1 MKKFAIGSLITA
13 GVMMALGVILAI
25 VGTAVGGKRIIE
37 EGAVNLLNK
46 VSYVV
51 DGSLGST
58 FCLDNM
64 TVSFNE
70 AYPVVDTGSISDFE
84 IAVGS
89 EITDVEIYMAKGNL
103 EITESDT
110 DQVGIERDGLGRFQY
125 YVEDGTLYVL
135 AATDCGDVSLYL
147 PKEITY
153 EQYKL
158 VVAAGEVTINTPV
171 RAEETIINLGACN
184 AVIDTLET
192 DNLEVES
199 GACNLEIQKGSVSD
213 CNINYSA
220 SEISYTGNIAGDV
233 ELTGSMGNIT
243 LMLNGVS
250 SQFDYDIKSSWGS
263 IDIPGVNMVGWSQKT
278 IDNNALQNMKINA
291 SMSNLMVEYYID

>member
-1 MKKFAIGSLITA
+1 M
-13 GVMMALGVILAI
+13 
-25 VGTAVGGKRIIE
+25 
-37 EGAVNLLNK
+37 
-46 VSYVV
+46 
-51 DGSLGST
+51 
-58 FCLDNM
+58 
-64 TVSFNE
+64 
-70 AYPVVDTGSISDFE
+70 
-84 IAVGS
+84 
-89 EITDVEIYMAKGNL
+89 
-103 EITESDT
+103 
-110 DQVGIERDGLGRFQY
+110 
-125 YVEDGTLYVL
+125 
-135 AATDCGDVSLYL
+135 
-147 PKEITY
+147 
-153 EQYKL
+153 
-158 VVAAGEVTINTPV
+158 VAAGEVTINTPV

-192 DNLEVES
+192 DSLEVES

-220 SEISYTGNIAGDV
+220 SEISYTGNITGDV